1 MLKAMIDNKIVKVK
15 IIDNNYNDDSK
26 EVQILE
32 GTHKDKY
39 AIINNNDII
48 IDTYKDLVKLCKLD
62 IVNIEEIQE
71 HHFAELISNSTYN
84 TIKKFSQKCNL
95 SKSDYYKLL
104 EYYKYESCSNIDEVK
119 EALLIDSIE
128 SNLNSIKSSFT
139 SIKNKALK
147 EVC

>member
-48 IDTYKDLVKLCKLD
+48 IDSYKQLVKLCKLD
-62 IVNIEEIQE
+62 IVNIEDIKE

-84 TIKKFSQKCNL
+84 TIKKFSRKCNL

-104 EYYKYESCSNIDEVK
+104 EYYKYESCSNIDEIK
-119 EALLIDSIE
+119 ESLLIDSIE
-128 SNLNSIKSSFT
+128 SNFNGIKASFT

-147 EVC
+147 EVY